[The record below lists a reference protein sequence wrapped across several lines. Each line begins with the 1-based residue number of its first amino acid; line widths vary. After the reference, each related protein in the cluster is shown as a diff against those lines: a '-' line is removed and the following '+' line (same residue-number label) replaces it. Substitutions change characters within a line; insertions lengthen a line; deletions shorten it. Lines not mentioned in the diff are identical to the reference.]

1 MKTLRFTMLA
11 LVALL
16 FVAGAK
22 AQSTNVSANIP
33 FDFVVGKQVMTA
45 GNYMVSSLS
54 NNHSLSIRNTDQSES
69 RLLLADACQKL
80 NPAEKTVLVFHRVG
94 EQYFLSEIWVEGNT
108 RGVSIPKSSIE
119 TQMAMNHQASQDVI
133 VAALTSR

>member
-1 MKTLRFTMLA
+1 MLA

-33 FDFVVGKQVMTA
+33 FDFVVGKQVMSA
-45 GNYMVSSLS
+45 GKYMVSSLS

-69 RLLLADACQKL
+69 RLLLAGVCEKL
-80 NPAEKTVLVFHRVG
+80 NPAQKTVLVFHRVG
-94 EQYFLSEIWVEGNT
+94 DQYFLSEIWVEGNT
-108 RGVSIPKSSIE
+108 RGVSIPRSPIE
-119 TQMAMNHQASQDVI
+119 TQMAMNHQAASQDVI
-133 VAALTSR
+133 VAALTSH

>member
-1 MKTLRFTMLA
+1 MKTLRFAMLA

-16 FVAGAK
+16 FVTGAK
-22 AQSTNVSANIP
+22 AQTTRVSANIP

-45 GNYMVSSLS
+45 GNYMVSSLA
-54 NNHSLSIRNTDQSES
+54 NNHSLSIRNTDQSEA
-69 RLLLADACQKL
+69 RLLLAGACQKL

-119 TQMAMNHQASQDVI
+119 TEMAMNHQASQDVI
-133 VAALTSR
+133 VAALITR